1 MSPEIAQPG
10 TIEHDRRPMSDQAT
24 FFVGQL
30 VDHLLFDYRGV
41 IIDVD
46 PCFMMTDDW
55 YQLMAR
61 SRPPKDRPWYR
72 VLVHNSNHET
82 YVAEQN
88 LSNSAD
94 TGPVNHPEIG
104 LYFSRFED
112 GKYQLKAGQSN

>member
-1 MSPEIAQPG
+1 MNNSK
-10 TIEHDRRPMSDQAT
+10 TT

-30 VDHLLFDYRGV
+30 VDHMLFDYRGV

-46 PCFMMTDDW
+46 PYFMMSDDW

-61 SRPPKDRPWYR
+61 SRPPKDKPWYR

-88 LSNSAD
+88 LSDSIEK
-94 TGPVNHPEIG
+94 TPVNHPEVE
-104 LYFSRFED
+104 LYFSKFSEGR
-112 GKYQLKAGQSN
+112 YQLKTSKSN

>member
-1 MSPEIAQPG
+1 
-10 TIEHDRRPMSDQAT
+10 MSDQAT